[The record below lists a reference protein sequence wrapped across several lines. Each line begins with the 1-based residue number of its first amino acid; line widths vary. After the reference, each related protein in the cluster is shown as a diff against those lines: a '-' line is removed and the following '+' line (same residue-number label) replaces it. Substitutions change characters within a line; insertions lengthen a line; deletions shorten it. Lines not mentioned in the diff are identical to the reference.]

1 MFFLFGSFK
10 FTVVVYDTKVA
21 RVEVKM
27 KVVPQAMVYFA
38 GQDMSSVVNI
48 LQFQD
53 EISQNKLRIEKRV
66 FKVLLGCTMIEGEGG
81 AVLKT
86 PPTPTDIALVNGYLN
101 FY

>member
-1 MFFLFGSFK
+1 
-10 FTVVVYDTKVA
+10 
-21 RVEVKM
+21 M
-27 KVVPQAMVYFA
+27 KVVPQAMVYFV

-53 EISQNKLRIEKRV
+53 EISQNKLRIQKRV

>member
-1 MFFLFGSFK
+1 
-10 FTVVVYDTKVA
+10 
-21 RVEVKM
+21 M

-53 EISQNKLRIEKRV
+53 EISQNKLRIQKRV

-81 AVLKT
+81 AV
-86 PPTPTDIALVNGYLN
+86 
-101 FY
+101 